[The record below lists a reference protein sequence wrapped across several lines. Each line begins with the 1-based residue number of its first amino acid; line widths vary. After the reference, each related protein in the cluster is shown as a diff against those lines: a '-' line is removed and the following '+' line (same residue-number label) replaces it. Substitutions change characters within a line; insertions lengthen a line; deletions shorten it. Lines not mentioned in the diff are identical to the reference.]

1 MYFALRYEVVDGF
14 VEKRVPFREEHLGQ
28 VREAH
33 ERGDLF
39 MAGAVGDPPAGALLI
54 FRGDSVAAAEGFA
67 RRDPYVLQGLVV
79 RWQAAPWNVVV
90 GP

>member
-1 MYFALRYEVVDGF
+1 
-14 VEKRVPFREEHLGQ
+14 
-28 VREAH
+28 
-33 ERGDLF
+33 